1 MLCLTKIRTS
11 SRRSA
16 RFYKCVSK
24 TRFGLDGIC
33 NFHFSKNTLRRS
45 EVERGCPFWERAFCR
60 GETFQNQEKDCFEQC
75 LGGGGRHFIS
85 RSSPFAISLSL
96 EFKENRHAL
105 CCWRP
110 YRVECTGSLPTSEVK
125 RHRARLVL
133 GWGTAWEHLKVL
145 PAFSK
150 GIKLMLVISARASA
164 RACARVCACACAL
177 ALARARVRACV
188 RVCVRALRYVLNEQS
203 L

>member
-33 NFHFSKNTLRRS
+33 NFHVLKNTLRRG

-105 CCWRP
+105 CCWQP
-110 YRVECTGSLPTSEVK
+110 YRVECTGSLPTSEVEQ
-125 RHRARLVL
+125 HRARLVL
-133 GWGTAWEHLKVL
+133 GWGTAWEDLRVL
-145 PAFSK
+145 SALTPTHSCFVRQEGVFK
-150 GIKLMLVISARASA
+150 KRKKKKLAAPQGVPRRSPTLVLTGP
-164 RACARVCACACAL
+164 CAA
-177 ALARARVRACV
+177 
-188 RVCVRALRYVLNEQS
+188 
-203 L
+203 

>member
-1 MLCLTKIRTS
+1 MLVFTSVCQKHGLASTEYVIFIFQKIRFVE
-11 SRRSA
+11 A
-16 RFYKCVSK
+16 RLSEVALFGNVRFAEAKRSK
-24 TRFGLDGIC
+24 TKRNIILSSVWG
-33 NFHFSKNTLRRS
+33 
-45 EVERGCPFWERAFCR
+45 GC
-60 GETFQNQEKDCFEQC
+60 
-75 LGGGGRHFIS
+75 RHFIS
-85 RSSPFAISLSL
+85 RSSPFAVSLSL

-105 CCWRP
+105 FCWRP
-110 YRVECTGSLPTSEVK
+110 YRVECTGPLLTSEVK

-133 GWGTAWEHLKVL
+133 GWGTAWEHLRVL

-164 RACARVCACACAL
+164 RACARVCACACAR